1 MPPYVSE
8 ITQYNL
14 RNRNNYVIPNCRLGI
29 TRKSFFP
36 ATVTDWN
43 NLDDKI
49 KESPNINIF
58 KNRLK
63 QKTFQPPLY
72 YYHGDRKINIIHTRL
87 RNMCSSLNADLLRV
101 NLKQNASCNCNHPC
115 EDCIHYFLE
124 CPQYNESRLL
134 LFSELRT
141 FNISIDLLLAGNE
154 NLTFDQNIMIF
165 SAVHAFLKSTKRFEL

>member
-1 MPPYVSE
+1 
-8 ITQYNL
+8 
-14 RNRNNYVIPNCRLGI
+14 
-29 TRKSFFP
+29 
-36 ATVTDWN
+36 
-43 NLDDKI
+43 
-49 KESPNINIF
+49 
-58 KNRLK
+58 
-63 QKTFQPPLY
+63 
-72 YYHGDRKINIIHTRL
+72 
-87 RNMCSSLNADLLRV
+87 MCSSLNADLFRV
-101 NLKQNASCNCNHPC
+101 NLKQNASCNCGHPC